1 MKKEKKKPEKKKT
14 EEKRFDKTTLDVLP
28 IRYYDEEIESF
39 VLKDDLYMDLL
50 EVILK
55 DRVNASEDEIEYDIL
70 TLAKFYK
77 VYPGAVKWI
86 ALNFPVD
93 THVQRVNKS
102 KILERTNDPV
112 RRKWIQ
118 RQIRE
123 MQKIDANTQKRE
135 SYLQIFGQGKE
146 QFIKNRNKVKAEI
159 GRGRGN
165 IVREISKEKKFM
177 VIYKLSNMSSIV
189 RAQESEEGYYE

>member
-1 MKKEKKKPEKKKT
+1 MRTRRKKA
-14 EEKRFDKTTLDVLP
+14 EENRFDKTTMDILP
-28 IRYYDEEIESF
+28 IRYYDEELEAF
-39 VLKDDLYMDLL
+39 VLKDDLCMDLL

-55 DRVNASEDEIEYDIL
+55 DRVNTSEDEVEYAIL

-77 VYPGAVKWI
+77 VYSSSVKWI

-93 THVQRVNKS
+93 THIQRANKL

-112 RRKWIQ
+112 RRKWIE
-118 RQIRE
+118 RQISE
-123 MQKIDANTQKRE
+123 MEKIDANAQKRE
-135 SYLQIFGQGKE
+135 SYLQIFGQGKD

-165 IVREISKEKKFM
+165 IVKEISKEKKFM
-177 VIYKLSNMSSIV
+177 VIHKLSNMSSIV
-189 RAQESEEGYYE
+189 RAQEDEEAYYE

>member
-1 MKKEKKKPEKKKT
+1 MRKEKKKPEKEKA
-14 EEKRFDKTTLDVLP
+14 EEKRLDKTTLDVLP
-28 IRYYDEEIESF
+28 IRYYDEELEAI

-93 THVQRVNKS
+93 THVQRENKS

-118 RQIRE
+118 RQMRE
-123 MQKIDANTQKRE
+123 MEKIDANTQKRE
-135 SYLQIFGQGKE
+135 SYLQIFGQGRE

-165 IVREISKEKKFM
+165 IVKEIY
-177 VIYKLSNMSSIV
+177 VPGRLVNII
-189 RAQESEEGYYE
+189 A

>member
-1 MKKEKKKPEKKKT
+1 MRKEKKKPEKEKA
-14 EEKRFDKTTLDVLP
+14 EEKRLDKTTLDVLP
-28 IRYYDEEIESF
+28 IRYYDEELEAI

-70 TLAKFYK
+70 ILAKFYK

-93 THVQRVNKS
+93 THVQRANKS

-118 RQIRE
+118 RQMRE
-123 MQKIDANTQKRE
+123 MEKIDANTQKRE
-135 SYLQIFGQGKE
+135 SYLQIFGQGRE
-146 QFIKNRNKVKAEI
+146 QFIKNRNKVKTEI

-165 IVREISKEKKFM
+165 IVKEISKEKKFM
-177 VIYKLSNMSSIV
+177 VIYKLSNMCSIV
-189 RAQESEEGYYE
+189 RAQENEEGYYE